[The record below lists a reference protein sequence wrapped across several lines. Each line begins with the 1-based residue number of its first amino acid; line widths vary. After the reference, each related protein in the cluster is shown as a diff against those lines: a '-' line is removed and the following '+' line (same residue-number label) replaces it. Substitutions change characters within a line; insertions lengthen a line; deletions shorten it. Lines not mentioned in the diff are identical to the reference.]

1 MTIVKDIYVPSHS
14 FSDVIEM
21 HTYLADPLKTD
32 GGKYVRGLGFITD
45 NYLDELYAVKVANQQ
60 THTTQFRQITVSIS
74 SANNA
79 AYSDEELMEI
89 GVDMAKHIYSK
100 GFQVV
105 VYLHKDTK
113 NPHLHFLANAV
124 NFRTGNIFR
133 QTKKELNRLKVHCNH
148 ILNDHCLDQ
157 IQMSPEDMLDTAPH
171 DLSDGFEAFE
181 IFDETMMD
189 KAVFFENLYG
199 EALFTQHDSA
209 PSSDYNNNISFS
221 LLNISGNDSNNT
233 FEYPTMQDLKTAH
246 QEVNTMENN
255 EDNKTL
261 STLSTSQ
268 LPKQILNN
276 NGLIMDFSK
285 NVNFRVPSSCNKSQL
300 ADLINNVT
308 PVSEQERVHNA
319 KIGIGALA
327 ELKNRGYDM
336 PVYVDNSTNINITF
350 DDLLSSD
357 IDIIDARFKEE

>member
-21 HTYLADPLKTD
+21 HTYLADSLKTD

-79 AYSDEELMEI
+79 YSDEELMEI
-89 GVDMAKHIYSK
+89 GVDMANYIYSK

-157 IQMSPEDMLDTAPH
+157 IQISPEDMLGTAPH

-181 IFDETMMD
+181 IFDEIMMD
-189 KAVFFENLYG
+189 KAVFFEDLYD

-221 LLNISGNDSNNT
+221 LLI
-233 FEYPTMQDLKTAH
+233 
-246 QEVNTMENN
+246 
-255 EDNKTL
+255 
-261 STLSTSQ
+261 TSATKYRY
-268 LPKQILNN
+268 LIL
-276 NGLIMDFSK
+276 
-285 NVNFRVPSSCNKSQL
+285 
-300 ADLINNVT
+300 A
-308 PVSEQERVHNA
+308 
-319 KIGIGALA
+319 
-327 ELKNRGYDM
+327 
-336 PVYVDNSTNINITF
+336 
-350 DDLLSSD
+350 
-357 IDIIDARFKEE
+357 

>member
-133 QTKKELNRLKVHCNH
+133 QTKKELNRLKVHCNY

-181 IFDETMMD
+181 IFDEIMMD
-189 KAVFFENLYG
+189 KAVFFEDLYD

-221 LLNISGNDSNNT
+221 LLNISG
-233 FEYPTMQDLKTAH
+233 
-246 QEVNTMENN
+246 
-255 EDNKTL
+255 
-261 STLSTSQ
+261 
-268 LPKQILNN
+268 
-276 NGLIMDFSK
+276 

-350 DDLLSSD
+350 VT
-357 IDIIDARFKEE
+357 A

>member
-21 HTYLADPLKTD
+21 HTYLADSLKTD

-105 VYLHKDTK
+105 VYLLKDTK

-181 IFDETMMD
+181 IFDEIMMD
-189 KAVFFENLYG
+189 KAVFFEDLYD

-209 PSSDYNNNISFS
+209 PSYDYNNNISFS
-221 LLNISGNDSNNT
+221 LLNISG
-233 FEYPTMQDLKTAH
+233 
-246 QEVNTMENN
+246 
-255 EDNKTL
+255 
-261 STLSTSQ
+261 
-268 LPKQILNN
+268 
-276 NGLIMDFSK
+276 

-327 ELKNRGYDM
+327 ELKNRGYDIL
-336 PVYVDNSTNINITF
+336 VYVDNSTNIRQHRTIAKRAK
-350 DDLLSSD
+350 
-357 IDIIDARFKEE
+357 I

>member
-89 GVDMAKHIYSK
+89 GVDMAKHI
-100 GFQVV
+100 
-105 VYLHKDTK
+105 HKDTQ

-189 KAVFFENLYG
+189 KAVFFEDLYVRHFSRNMIV
-199 EALFTQHDSA
+199 LLHLITIITSRFHYLIYQVMTQIIHS
-209 PSSDYNNNISFS
+209 NIRQCK
-221 LLNISGNDSNNT
+221 I
-233 FEYPTMQDLKTAH
+233 LK
-246 QEVNTMENN
+246 
-255 EDNKTL
+255 
-261 STLSTSQ
+261 Q
-268 LPKQILNN
+268 LI
-276 NGLIMDFSK
+276 
-285 NVNFRVPSSCNKSQL
+285 R
-300 ADLINNVT
+300 
-308 PVSEQERVHNA
+308 R
-319 KIGIGALA
+319 
-327 ELKNRGYDM
+327 
-336 PVYVDNSTNINITF
+336 
-350 DDLLSSD
+350 
-357 IDIIDARFKEE
+357 

>member
-1 MTIVKDIYVPSHS
+1 MN
-14 FSDVIEM
+14 
-21 HTYLADPLKTD
+21 TYLADSSKTD

-105 VYLHKDTK
+105 VYLLKDTK

-181 IFDETMMD
+181 IFDEIMMD
-189 KAVFFENLYG
+189 KAVFFEDLYD

-221 LLNISGNDSNNT
+221 LLNISG
-233 FEYPTMQDLKTAH
+233 
-246 QEVNTMENN
+246 
-255 EDNKTL
+255 
-261 STLSTSQ
+261 
-268 LPKQILNN
+268 
-276 NGLIMDFSK
+276 

-336 PVYVDNSTNINITF
+336 PVYVDNSININITF

-357 IDIIDARFKEE
+357 IDIIDARFTEE

>member
-1 MTIVKDIYVPSHS
+1 
-14 FSDVIEM
+14 
-21 HTYLADPLKTD
+21 
-32 GGKYVRGLGFITD
+32 
-45 NYLDELYAVKVANQQ
+45 
-60 THTTQFRQITVSIS
+60 
-74 SANNA
+74 
-79 AYSDEELMEI
+79 MEI

-181 IFDETMMD
+181 IFDEIMMD
-189 KAVFFENLYG
+189 KAVFFEDLYD

-221 LLNISGNDSNNT
+221 LLNISG
-233 FEYPTMQDLKTAH
+233 
-246 QEVNTMENN
+246 
-255 EDNKTL
+255 
-261 STLSTSQ
+261 
-268 LPKQILNN
+268 
-276 NGLIMDFSK
+276 

-327 ELKNRGYDM
+327 ELKKHNYDI

-357 IDIIDARFKEE
+357 IDIIDARFTEE

>member
-1 MTIVKDIYVPSHS
+1 MRSRSCTKSPPEHS
-14 FSDVIEM
+14 SAIEM
-21 HTYLADPLKTD
+21 NTYLADSSKTD

-105 VYLHKDTK
+105 VYLLKDTK

-181 IFDETMMD
+181 IFDEIMMD
-189 KAVFFENLYG
+189 KAVFFEDLYD

-221 LLNISGNDSNNT
+221 LLNISG
-233 FEYPTMQDLKTAH
+233 
-246 QEVNTMENN
+246 
-255 EDNKTL
+255 
-261 STLSTSQ
+261 
-268 LPKQILNN
+268 
-276 NGLIMDFSK
+276 

-336 PVYVDNSTNINITF
+336 PVYVDNSININITF

-357 IDIIDARFKEE
+357 IDIIDARFTEE